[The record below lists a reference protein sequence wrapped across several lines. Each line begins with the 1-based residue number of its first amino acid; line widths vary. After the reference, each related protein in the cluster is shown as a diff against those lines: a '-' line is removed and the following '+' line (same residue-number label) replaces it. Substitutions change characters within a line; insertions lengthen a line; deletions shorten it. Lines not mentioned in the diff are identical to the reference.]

1 MQKNEKN
8 IIRVYATDWC
18 SDCQRVKFLLDEY
31 GVTYINVDVEQD
43 EAGMAFVRRVNNGRR
58 RVPTIVFPDGSIMV
72 EPSSALLVEKLGL
85 DL

>member
-1 MQKNEKN
+1 MQNNQTN
-8 IIRVYATDWC
+8 IIRIYSTNWC
-18 SDCQRVKFLLDEY
+18 PDCRRVKFLLDEY
-31 GVTYINVDVEQD
+31 GVAYINVDVEQD

-72 EPSSALLVEKLGL
+72 EPPSELLVEKLGL